1 MDKILKHAQEHGE
14 IFEALS
20 FFNKAVSVMEGRK
33 TPDYLPDIS
42 KLFLKDIVNH
52 LRFEESQIFSLVL
65 NNGVLRDKGLVR
77 SLQHEHIDILG
88 KIDEFKE
95 LFSKGKIASAD
106 KDKIKSLAE
115 LIREIITMMTTHS
128 RKEDRELFPVFKR
141 LGYSLEGK
149 EKA

>member
-1 MDKILKHAQEHGE
+1 MDKILRQAQEHGE

-20 FFNKAVSVMEGRK
+20 FFNKAVSAMEGKK
-33 TPDYLPDIS
+33 TLDYLQDIG
-42 KLFLKDIVNH
+42 KLFSKDIANH
-52 LRFEESQIFSLVL
+52 LRFEESQLFSLIL
-65 NNGVLRDKGLVR
+65 NNSGLKDKGLIR

-95 LFSKGKIASAD
+95 LFSKGNFAAAD
-106 KDKIKSLAE
+106 KDKLRGLVE
-115 LIREIITMMTTHS
+115 LSREIIKMMLTHS

>member
-1 MDKILKHAQEHGE
+1 MDKILRHAREHGE

-20 FFNKAVSVMEGRK
+20 FFNKAASVAEGK
-33 TPDYLPDIS
+33 KALDSLPGINRLFSRDIA
-42 KLFLKDIVNH
+42 NH
-52 LRFEESQIFSLVL
+52 LRFEESRIFSLVL
-65 NNGVLRDKGLVR
+65 NNGGLKDKCIIR
-77 SLQHEHIDILG
+77 ALQHEHIDILE

-95 LFSKGKIASAD
+95 LFAGGSFAPEDKQRAKG
-106 KDKIKSLAE
+106 LVE
-115 LIREIITMMTTHS
+115 LSREIINMMLTHS